1 MKVRWAA
8 IQMCSGVDV
17 DDNLDTAA
25 GLIAEAV
32 RDGAA
37 LVSLPENF
45 ALMPKNPT
53 ELVDC
58 AMRREGDIDGFLA
71 GLARSHQIVLV
82 GGSIPAPSPRDGRVY
97 GSCRVYSGD
106 GGRVSVYEKMHLFDV
121 VVSDSESYR
130 ESAYTAPGSRV
141 VSADTTAG
149 RIGLTICYDMRFPEL
164 YRRLAAEGV
173 HAFSVPS
180 AFTVPTGRAHWEVLL
195 RARAIENLSFVIAP
209 AQCGEHAN
217 GRRTWGH
224 SMIIGPW
231 GDVLACLPKGEGICC
246 ADVDISIL
254 EDIRARLPVLDH
266 RRL

>member
-17 DDNLDTAA
+17 DENLDTA
-25 GLIAEAV
+25 GSLIAEAA

-37 LVSLPENF
+37 LVCLPENF
-45 ALMPKNPT
+45 ALMPKNPGD
-53 ELVDC
+53 LVDC
-58 AMRREGDIDGFLA
+58 ARRREDDIDAFLA
-71 GLARSHQIVLV
+71 GQARSHGIVLI
-82 GGSIPAPSPRDGRVY
+82 GGSVPAPSPHDGRVY

-106 GGRVSVYEKMHLFDV
+106 GVRVAVYEKMHLFDV

-141 VSADTTAG
+141 VSADTAAG

-164 YRRLAAEGV
+164 YRRLAIEGV
-173 HAFSVPS
+173 QAFSVPS

-209 AQCGEHAN
+209 AQYGEHAN
-217 GRRTWGH
+217 GRKTWGH
-224 SMIIGPW
+224 SMIAGPW
-231 GDVLACLPKGEGICC
+231 GEVLACLPEGEGICC
-246 ADVDISIL
+246 ADVDLSVL
-254 EDIRARLPVLDH
+254 EDIRARLPALDH